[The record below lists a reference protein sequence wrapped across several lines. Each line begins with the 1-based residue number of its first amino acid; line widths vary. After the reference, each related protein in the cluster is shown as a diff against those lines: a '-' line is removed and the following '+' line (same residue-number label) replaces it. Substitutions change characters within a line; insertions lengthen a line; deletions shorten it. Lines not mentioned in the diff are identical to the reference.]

1 MSASHPFLP
10 LPRSVCLLLLVLGLV
25 TSTHVGEV
33 RAAAAPS
40 RPSNSVGLYGAK
52 WSDNFFGE
60 LVTLET
66 ELRKSYVW
74 VLAVSREVGSYGDR
88 LTVEGEVNVGRHTGV
103 QDHLEYNGG
112 LLVRWHALPW
122 DSYLNSTGAFGI
134 GYSYAA
140 RRPVVERDEQDDT
153 ERSLAYM
160 VLEMTFASPRARVWE
175 TFVRIHHRSDVYDLV
190 ADGRGSNFLG
200 VGVRRHFS
208 WP

>member
-1 MSASHPFLP
+1 MPALNPTSPFF
-10 LPRSVCLLLLVLGLV
+10 RSVCLLLLVWGLV
-25 TSTHVGEV
+25 TGIHSGEL
-33 RAAAAPS
+33 RAAPS

-52 WSDNFFGE
+52 LSDNFFGE
-60 LVTLET
+60 LVTFET

-74 VLAVSREVGSYGDR
+74 VLAVSRELGSYGDG
-88 LTVEGEVNVGRHTGV
+88 LTVEGEVNVGRHTGF

-112 LLVRWHALPW
+112 LLVRWHTFPW
-122 DSYLNSTGAFGI
+122 DSYLDSTGAFGI
-134 GYSYAA
+134 GYSYAT
-140 RRPVVERDEQDDT
+140 RRPVVERDPTDDT

-160 VLEMTFASPRARVWE
+160 ALEITFASPESRVWE